1 MSGSPSPFGT
11 FHKIFLPI
19 KNAPAPAMG
28 TRTENTFLRYHL
40 VCRKSGHSTR
50 CQHTGCPVTQAMR
63 QKILGVSPFPSA
75 LGGPFAAPLFA
86 PLSAMRNSLWMRLQF
101 YFRVQGLL
109 LSVCVIKL
117 QKCPFVKNFFPHI
130 VEILANPAVL

>member
-40 VCRKSGHSTR
+40 VCRKSGHSIR

-63 QKILGVSPFPSA
+63 QKILGFPLSLCPRRPICCPAFRSA
-75 LGGPFAAPLFA
+75 LSCAKLSVDALAVLLPPQWFSLLF
-86 PLSAMRNSLWMRLQF
+86 
-101 YFRVQGLL
+101 LL
-109 LSVCVIKL
+109 LNYINVFLSRT
-117 QKCPFVKNFFPHI
+117 FFHLLRNWLP
-130 VEILANPAVL
+130 